1 MEVYFMNTKKVCC
14 LYISTYHLFT
24 IILPYINE
32 KMNDGKEIELI
43 LQNDLS
49 TDIERYVKNIR
60 NLGISTEK
68 ILNLNWKKKNEILE
82 KNENKIYVIV
92 GDENFIL
99 NYEKILIENEIESEL
114 LGCYKMNNNLE
125 ISKVLLSHDYLLT
138 TKRKKEIAKFSQ
150 NEQKRRTIKSQ
161 L

>member
-1 MEVYFMNTKKVCC
+1 MNTKKVCC

-24 IILPYINE
+24 IILPYING

-43 LQNDLS
+43 LQKDLS
-49 TDIERYVKNIR
+49 SDIERYVKSVK
-60 NLGISTEK
+60 NLGIDTER
-68 ILNLNWKKKNEILE
+68 ILKLDWKNRNKVLE

-99 NYEKILIENEIESEL
+99 NYEKVLIENEIESEL